1 MLSVLI
7 VAAAAAPSYY
17 PSHHHA
23 IQHHEHVI
31 LAEPEYAHIGSIVKH
46 VPIATSHQSRTDYHS
61 TPIVKTVLAPVEYVQ
76 PIVHHAPAVVHHHV
90 EPAVVYTSHHGAH
103 HHSEPLLSYAAS
115 PVHHSLW

>member
-23 IQHHEHVI
+23 IQHHETVV
-31 LAEPEYAHIGSIVKH
+31 LAEPHYEHVGSIVKH
-46 VPIATSHQSRTDYHS
+46 IPVATSHQSRTDYHS

-76 PIVHHAPAVVHHHV
+76 PIVHHAPIVHHHV
-90 EPAVVYTSHHGAH
+90 EPSVVYSH
-103 HHSEPLLSYAAS
+103 HHSAPLLSYAAS
-115 PVHHSLW
+115 PVHHSVW